1 MTYRSLLFVPGS
13 RPERYAKA
21 QAVGADVV
29 CIDLEDAVVPEAKS
43 EAQRLAL
50 DYLKVQAAGT
60 CGLRINSLR
69 SRDGLSDV
77 LALAKALDQGA
88 KVALVMVP
96 KPETAD
102 EISLL
107 RAVVGPAC
115 PPIWPVMESAA
126 ALKSAWEICA
136 VPGVGGVVFGGVD
149 FSADIGSDMS
159 WDALFLARSTLAAAC
174 ARSGIG
180 LLDVPYLDTADE
192 EGLLRETARV
202 KAMGFHG
209 RACIHP
215 AQIGPINALFT
226 PSAEALEW
234 ARQVIETFAAAKG
247 NAALLNGKLIELPVV
262 RSAQRILERAAKAN
276 SKEAN

>member
-13 RPERYAKA
+13 RPERFAKA
-21 QAVGADVV
+21 QDTRADVV
-29 CIDLEDAVVPEAKS
+29 CIDLEDAVVPEAKAQ
-43 EAQRLAL
+43 AQRLAL
-50 DYLKVQAAGT
+50 DYLKGQSAGP
-60 CGLRINSLR
+60 CGIRINNLR
-69 SRDGLSDV
+69 SREGLSDV
-77 LALAKALDQGA
+77 LALAAALDDGA
-88 KVALVMVP
+88 NVALVMVP
-96 KPETAD
+96 KPETAQ
-102 EISLL
+102 ELGLL
-107 RAVVGPAC
+107 RAVIGPAC
-115 PPIWPVMESAA
+115 PPIWPVIESAT
-126 ALKSAWEICA
+126 ALKSAWDICA

-149 FSADIGSDMS
+149 FSADIGSDMG

-174 ARSGIG
+174 ALSGIG

-192 EGLLRETARV
+192 AGLLQETARV

-226 PSAEALEW
+226 PTPDELNR

-262 RSAQRILERAAKAN
+262 RSAQRILDRAAKAR
-276 SKEAN
+276 

>member
-13 RPERYAKA
+13 RPERFAKA
-21 QAVGADVV
+21 QDTGADVV
-29 CIDLEDAVVPEAKS
+29 CVDLEDAVVPEAK
-43 EAQRLAL
+43 AQAQNLAL
-50 DYLKVQAAGT
+50 DYLKGQSAGP
-60 CGLRINSLR
+60 CGIRINNLR
-69 SRDGLSDV
+69 SREGLSDV
-77 LALAKALDQGA
+77 LALAAALDDGA

-96 KPETAD
+96 KPETAQ
-102 EISLL
+102 ELGLL
-107 RAVVGPAC
+107 RAVIGPAC
-115 PPIWPVMESAA
+115 PPIWPVIESAT
-126 ALKSAWEICA
+126 ALKSAWDICA

-149 FSADIGSDMS
+149 FSADIGSDMG

-192 EGLLRETARV
+192 AGLLQETARV

-226 PSAEALEW
+226 PTPDELNR

-262 RSAQRILERAAKAN
+262 RSAQRILDRAAKAR
-276 SKEAN
+276 

>member
-13 RPERYAKA
+13 RPERFAKA
-21 QAVGADVV
+21 QDTGADVV
-29 CIDLEDAVVPEAKS
+29 CIDLEDAVVPEAK
-43 EAQRLAL
+43 AQAQKLAL
-50 DYLKVQAAGT
+50 DYLKGQSAGP
-60 CGLRINSLR
+60 CGIRINNLR
-69 SRDGLSDV
+69 SREGLSDV
-77 LALAKALDQGA
+77 LALAAALDDGA

-96 KPETAD
+96 KPETAQ
-102 EISLL
+102 ELGLL
-107 RAVVGPAC
+107 RAVIGLAC
-115 PPIWPVMESAA
+115 PPIWPVIESAT
-126 ALKSAWEICA
+126 ALKSAWDICA

-149 FSADIGSDMS
+149 FSADIGSDMG

-174 ARSGIG
+174 AASGIG

-192 EGLLRETARV
+192 AGLLQETARV

-226 PSAEALEW
+226 PTPDELNR

-262 RSAQRILERAAKAN
+262 RSAQRILDRAAKAR
-276 SKEAN
+276 